1 VEQFEK
7 ENLLIQDKNIT
18 LKDTIRKREGVIV
31 EMRKQNNRLR
41 KIVAEGARNG
51 KIDIEAIENLEEL
64 EISIENEEFES
75 SEDSI
80 E

>member
-1 VEQFEK
+1 
-7 ENLLIQDKNIT
+7 
-18 LKDTIRKREGVIV
+18 V

-41 KIVAEGARNG
+41 KIVAEGARTG

>member
-41 KIVAEGARNG
+41 KIVAEGACTG